1 MSFTAI
7 DIRDISIPVK
17 ATNWNGL
24 YAGQGKDGKPCVYA
38 VMGQQADN
46 LFVLQIKPDTGE
58 LRQFLSEIDKSN
70 YPTAKLMSRTGKLYV
85 GSAYAGHLHCFDP
98 EREVFEDLGALN
110 PGAATFPC
118 KIVEDEEG
126 VIWVGSFG
134 TADLTSFHP
143 DTGEFVRHGRMDEVD
158 MYLYPSLSHDGKIA
172 SVVRMTKP
180 KVVVFDPKTSEKR
193 VVGPITI
200 KGEST
205 IGLVEAEDG
214 YLYIASSL
222 GNFRIEGW
230 DAVPADR
237 VPEGKKESILQDG
250 RRFRF
255 GDSNEQLYRKL
266 EVINTDGSSNVFD
279 LDFEAKG
286 TEIFYLHLGPD
297 NKIYGSSIL
306 PLHFFRYDPET
317 DETVNFGKA
326 SESTGEAYSMAN
338 LDSKIYLS
346 SYPAANLSVYDPR
359 RPYRYGVTGA
369 DNPQHLGRMDDV
381 SYRPRSTLAGP
392 QGKVW
397 TASVPDYGMWSGP
410 LAWYDPKTGDKK
422 SFRHIAGEASCYTLA
437 HLEQQGL
444 IAVGT
449 TISAGSGTKA
459 RVDQAVLILWDYEK
473 EEKVWEG
480 SLEHSLSA
488 INSLLTHDDGRL
500 FGTTVGN
507 EFKTVFVFDPE
518 TREFTDLIEI
528 PDGHP
533 RDHGL
538 QHGPDG
544 LIYGMTSSSVY
555 TIDPKSL
562 KTATVVNAPG
572 EFQVVG
578 PIIDGT
584 IYFGKNHRLR
594 SVKLR

>member
-1 MSFTAI
+1 MSFNAS
-7 DIRDISIPVK
+7 DIRDISIPVQ

-24 YAGQGKDGKPCVYA
+24 YAGHDKNGRPTVYA
-38 VMGQQADN
+38 AMGQQADN
-46 LFVLQIKPDTGE
+46 FFVLQISPDTGE
-58 LRQFLSEIDKSN
+58 LRQFMSEVDGSN
-70 YPTAKLMSRTGKLYV
+70 FPTAKLMSRTGKLYV

-98 EREVFEDLGALN
+98 GREVFENLGALN
-110 PGAATFPC
+110 PKAASFPC

-143 DTGEFVRHGRMDEVD
+143 DTGEFVRHGRMDDVD

-193 VVGPITI
+193 VVGPVTI

-205 IGLVEAEDG
+205 LTLVEAEDG
-214 YLYIASSL
+214 YLYISSSP

-230 DAVPADR
+230 EAVPVDD
-237 VPEGKKESILQDG
+237 VPEARREPILSDG

-255 GDSNEQLYRKL
+255 GDSNEQLFRKL
-266 EVINTDGSSNVFD
+266 EVINPDGSSNVFD

-338 LDSKIYLS
+338 LDGKVYLA
-346 SYPAANLSVYDPR
+346 SYPAANLSVYDPEQ
-359 RPYRYGVTGA
+359 PYHYGTTEGE
-369 DNPQHLGRMDDV
+369 NPQHLGRMDDV
-381 SYRPRSTLAGP
+381 SYRPRSTLTGP

-397 TASVPDYGMWSGP
+397 TASVPDYGMWGGP
-410 LAWYDPKTGDKK
+410 LAWYHPQTGERD
-422 SFRHIAGEASCYTLA
+422 SYRYIAGEASCYTLA
-437 HLEQQGL
+437 HLEHQKL
-444 IAVGT
+444 VAVGT
-449 TISAGSGTKA
+449 TIRAGSGTEA
-459 RVDQAVLILWDYEK
+459 RVDQAVLILWDYDE

-480 SLEHSLSA
+480 TLEQSLSVF
-488 INSLLTHDDGRL
+488 NSLLTHDGRL
-500 FGTTVGN
+500 LGTAVGGD
-507 EFKTVFVFDPE
+507 FRTIFVFDADS
-518 TREFTDLIEI
+518 RAFTDLVEI
-528 PDGHP
+528 PAGRP
-533 RDHGL
+533 LDHGL

-544 LIYGMTSSSVY
+544 IIYGMTSSCVY
-555 TIDPKSL
+555 TLDPDTMETKVL
-562 KTATVVNAPG
+562 VDGPD

-578 PIIDGT
+578 PVVGDT
-584 IYFGKNHRLR
+584 IYFGTNHRLR
-594 SVKLR
+594 SVRLR